1 VIRKLLLRLA
11 LGKRTYLYMCRS
23 VQHDPRTRTA
33 KEVDIVIR
41 KDGMERRIEADW
53 VKSVARI
60 IWG

>member
-1 VIRKLLLRLA
+1 
-11 LGKRTYLYMCRS
+11 MCRS